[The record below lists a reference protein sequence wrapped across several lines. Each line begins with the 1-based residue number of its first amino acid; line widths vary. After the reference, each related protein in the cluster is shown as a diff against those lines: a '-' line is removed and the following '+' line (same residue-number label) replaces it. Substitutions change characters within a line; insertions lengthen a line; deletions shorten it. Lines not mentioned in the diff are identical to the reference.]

1 MENSNFNTETPEK
14 ESVGYEEPGV
24 INAPQSRYVTYIPYG
39 FTPKTFE
46 EKNGIK
52 KVYIVRQ

>member
-14 ESVGYEEPGV
+14 EAVGYEEPGV
-24 INAPQSRYVTYIPYG
+24 INAPQPRYVTYIPYG

-46 EKNGIK
+46 KKKGIK
-52 KVYIVRQ
+52 NSDER